1 MNAPRIDELIRA
13 FDLLDDTYKRE
24 EVEEALTLRE
34 EITPR
39 LLRILE
45 EVAEDPV
52 RWALEGRNAHAYAA
66 ILLAHFQE
74 PAARLPIIRAFS
86 IPREQQEEIW
96 GEMIFQTL
104 PALLLRTC
112 GGELATIRELVLD
125 RAVPEYVRL
134 AAIEALTFAVGLGM
148 TGREEVVPLLAG
160 LLTGTEADTGS
171 DYWNSVVCA
180 LCDLHPEDSLAAI
193 RQAYAEGLVS
203 PEYVDTSDVERDL
216 ARDRE
221 DVLARLRRSSERRVP
236 ADVHEY
242 LSMFAGY
249 REEAC
254 EPARQRSSPV
264 ACARRQQ
271 ENRKKKNRTKNR
283 QAKKARKKNRR

>member
-1 MNAPRIDELIRA
+1 MSATRIDELIRA
-13 FDLLDDTYKRE
+13 FDLPDDAYKRE

-45 EVAEDPV
+45 EVADDPMG
-52 RWALEGRNAHAYAA
+52 WTLEERNVHAYAA
-66 ILLAHFQE
+66 ILLAHLRE
-74 PAARLPIIRAFS
+74 PAAHLPVIRAFS

-96 GEMIFQTL
+96 GDMIFQTL

-112 GGELATIRELVLD
+112 NGDLATVRELVLD
-125 RAVPEYVRL
+125 RAVPEYVRF
-134 AAIEALTFAVGLGM
+134 AAMEALTFAVGLGM

-160 LLTGTEADTGS
+160 LLTGTEADPGS
-171 DYWNSVVCA
+171 DYWNNVVCS
-180 LCDLHPEDSLAAI
+180 LCDLHPGDSLAVI
-193 RQAYAEGLVS
+193 RQAYADGLVS

-221 DVLARLRRSSERRVP
+221 DVLAQLRRTSEGRVP
-236 ADVHEY
+236 EDVHEY

-249 REEAC
+249 RKEAYG
-254 EPARQRSSPV
+254 PVRPLSSPV
-264 ACARRQQ
+264 ECARRRQ
-271 ENRKKKNRTKNR
+271 ENRKKKSRAKNR